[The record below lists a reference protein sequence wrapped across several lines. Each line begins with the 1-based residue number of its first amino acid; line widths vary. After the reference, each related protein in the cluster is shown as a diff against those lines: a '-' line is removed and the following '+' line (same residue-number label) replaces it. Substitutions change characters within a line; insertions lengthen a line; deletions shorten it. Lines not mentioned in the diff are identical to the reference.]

1 MAYELTI
8 DLDKINNIKFSY
20 QVGIVQTTI
29 PWNRPTYDAIKKFLR
44 DDIVQSVLKKYDAYI
59 IGAVLWNISETC
71 DVDIFLTDQNGN
83 HPNTLEEFIIL
94 ENYLHILYD
103 IALNKYSILVDIHYR
118 TGSHKLPTKQEIID
132 YNFGNFE
139 KMNEWVYPSNISFLY
154 RIGYTKKV
162 VGDSVSETILYNN
175 EFFPLNE
182 KLTNYYLTKVT
193 IEYPLKNKIIKRIM
207 SSTKE
212 ILTPC
217 IKVEDYLSE
226 DIDGPT
232 NF

>member
-8 DLDKINNIKFSY
+8 DLNKINEIEFSY
-20 QVGIVQTTI
+20 QVGTVITTI
-29 PWNRPTYDAIKKFLR
+29 PWNRPTYDAIKRFLR

-59 IGAVLWNISETC
+59 IGAVLWNISETW
-71 DVDIFLTDQNGN
+71 DIDMFLKNKNDN

-94 ENYLHILYD
+94 ENDLNILYD
-103 IALNKYSILVDIHYR
+103 IALNKYSILVDVHYK
-118 TGSHKLPTKQEIID
+118 TGNHKQPTKQELID

-139 KMNEWVYPSNISFLY
+139 KINEWVYPSSISFLY

-162 VGDSVSETILYNN
+162 VGDSVSETILYDN
-175 EFFPLNE
+175 EIFPLNE
-182 KLTNYYLTKVT
+182 KLTNSYLTKVKGNS
-193 IEYPLKNKIIKRIM
+193 LKNKIINRIM
-207 SSTKE
+207 NSTKE
-212 ILTPC
+212 VLTHC
-217 IKVEDYLSE
+217 IKIEDYLAM

>member
-8 DLDKINNIKFSY
+8 DLNKINEIEFSY
-20 QVGIVQTTI
+20 QVGTVRTTI
-29 PWNRPTYDAIKKFLR
+29 PWNRPTYDAIKRFLR

-59 IGAVLWNISETC
+59 IGAVLWNISETW
-71 DVDIFLTDQNGN
+71 DIDMFLKNKNDN

-94 ENYLHILYD
+94 ENDLNILYD
-103 IALNKYSILVDIHYR
+103 IALNKYSILVDVHYK
-118 TGSHKLPTKQEIID
+118 TGNHKQPTKQELID

-139 KMNEWVYPSNISFLY
+139 KINEWVYPSSISFLY

-162 VGDSVSETILYNN
+162 VGDSVSETILYDN
-175 EFFPLNE
+175 EIFPLNE
-182 KLTNYYLTKVT
+182 KLTNSYLTKVKGNS
-193 IEYPLKNKIIKRIM
+193 LKDKIINRIM
-207 SSTKE
+207 NSTKE
-212 ILTPC
+212 VLTHC
-217 IKVEDYLSE
+217 IKIEDYLAM

>member
-1 MAYELTI
+1 MAYNLTI
-8 DLDKINNIKFSY
+8 DLDKINEIKFSY

-29 PWNRPTYDAIKKFLR
+29 PWSRPRYDVIKNFLR
-44 DDIVQSVLKKYDAYI
+44 DDIVQSVLEKYDAYI
-59 IGAVLWNISETC
+59 IGAALWDISKTW
-71 DVDIFLTDQNGN
+71 DVDIFLKNKNGS
-83 HPNTLEEFIIL
+83 HPNILEEFTIL
-94 ENYLHILYD
+94 ENDLHILYD
-103 IALNKYSILVDIHYR
+103 IALNRYSILVDIHYR
-118 TGSHKLPTKQEIID
+118 TGSHELPTKQEIID

-162 VGDSVSETILYNN
+162 VGDSVSETILYDN

-182 KLTNYYLTKVT
+182 KLTNSYLTKVS
-193 IEYPLKNKIIKRIM
+193 IKYPLKNKIIKRIM
-207 SSTKE
+207 NSTKE
-212 ILTPC
+212 VITPS
-217 IKVEDYLSE
+217 IKVEEYLNM

>member
-1 MAYELTI
+1 MAYNLTV
-8 DLDKINNIKFSY
+8 DLNKINEIKFSY
-20 QVGIVQTTI
+20 QVGIVKTTI

-44 DDIVQSVLKKYDAYI
+44 DDIVQSVLKKYNAYI
-59 IGAVLWNISETC
+59 IGAILWDISKTW
-71 DVDIFLTDQNGN
+71 DIDIFLKNKDGN

-94 ENYLHILYD
+94 ENDLHILYD

-118 TGSHKLPTKQEIID
+118 TGSHKLPTKQELIE

-139 KMNEWVYPSNISFLY
+139 KMNEWIYPQDISLLY

-162 VGDSVSETILYNN
+162 VGDSVSETILYNA

-182 KLTNYYLTKVT
+182 KLTNSYLTKVV
-193 IEYPLKNKIIKRIM
+193 IKYPLKSKIINRIM
-207 SSTKE
+207 NSSKE
-212 ILTPC
+212 VLTSYFT
-217 IKVEDYLSE
+217 VEEYLSM
-226 DIDGPT
+226 DINGPT

>member
-59 IGAVLWNISETC
+59 IGAVLWNISETW

-103 IALNKYSILVDIHYR
+103 IALNKYSILVDVHYR
-118 TGSHKLPTKQEIID
+118 TGEHKLPTKQQIID
-132 YNFGNFE
+132 YNVEKFE
-139 KMNEWVYPSNISFLY
+139 NINEWIYPQDISFLY

-182 KLTNYYLTKVT
+182 KLTNSYLTKVT

-207 SSTKE
+207 NSTKE

>member
-1 MAYELTI
+1 MAYNLTI
-8 DLDKINNIKFSY
+8 DLDKINEIKFSY
-20 QVGIVQTTI
+20 QVGIVQTTT
-29 PWNRPTYDAIKKFLR
+29 PWNRPSYDVIKKFLR

-59 IGAVLWNISETC
+59 IGAVLWDISKTW
-71 DVDIFLTDQNGN
+71 DVDIFLKNKNDN
-83 HPNTLEEFIIL
+83 HSNTLEEFTIL
-94 ENYLHILYD
+94 ENDIHILYD

-118 TGSHKLPTKQEIID
+118 TGSHELPTKQEIID

-162 VGDSVSETILYNN
+162 VGDSVSETILYDD
-175 EFFPLNE
+175 ELYPLNE
-182 KLTNYYLTKVT
+182 KLTNSYLTKVS
-193 IEYPLKNKIIKRIM
+193 IKYPLKNKIIKRIM
-207 SSTKE
+207 NSTKE
-212 ILTPC
+212 VIIPS
-217 IKVEDYLSE
+217 IKVEEYLSM

>member
-44 DDIVQSVLKKYDAYI
+44 DDIVQSVLKKYNAYI
-59 IGAVLWNISETC
+59 IGAVLWNISETW

-94 ENYLHILYD
+94 ENDLHILYD
-103 IALNKYSILVDIHYR
+103 IALNKYSILVDVHYR
-118 TGSHKLPTKQEIID
+118 TGEHKLPTKQQIID
-132 YNFGNFE
+132 YNVEKFE
-139 KMNEWVYPSNISFLY
+139 NINEWIYPQDISFLY

-207 SSTKE
+207 NSTKE

>member
-59 IGAVLWNISETC
+59 IGAVLWNISETW

-94 ENYLHILYD
+94 ENDLHILYD
-103 IALNKYSILVDIHYR
+103 IALNKYSILVDVHYR
-118 TGSHKLPTKQEIID
+118 TGEHKLPTKQQIID
-132 YNFGNFE
+132 YNVEKFE
-139 KMNEWVYPSNISFLY
+139 KRVLFGSDEGI
-154 RIGYTKKV
+154 

-182 KLTNYYLTKVT
+182 KLTNSYLTKVT

>member
-59 IGAVLWNISETC
+59 IGAVLWNISETW

-94 ENYLHILYD
+94 ENDLHILYD
-103 IALNKYSILVDIHYR
+103 IALNKYSILVDVHYR
-118 TGSHKLPTKQEIID
+118 TGEHKLPTKQQIID
-132 YNFGNFE
+132 YIHKIYHFFIE
-139 KMNEWVYPSNISFLY
+139 LDILKKLLEIPYQKQYCIIMN
-154 RIGYTKKV
+154 
-162 VGDSVSETILYNN
+162 
-175 EFFPLNE
+175 FFP
-182 KLTNYYLTKVT
+182 
-193 IEYPLKNKIIKRIM
+193 
-207 SSTKE
+207 
-212 ILTPC
+212 
-217 IKVEDYLSE
+217 
-226 DIDGPT
+226 
-232 NF
+232 